1 MVQSKS
7 VSSLLIKLLS
17 FKLLFKLKYFLA
29 IIFQWLF
36 SFTYCFVTKKSL
48 NIPYRKLSLNCKQ
61 YSKIIKCL
69 FSKVLLSNNGFQS
82 KYFILQGYDKTLLY
96 QKNIKKIQSQK
107 NNNNCCLQMFHKIYV
122 LEYFVKFIG
131 KQLCWSHFLIKLQ
144 A

>member
-82 KYFILQGYDKTLLY
+82 KYFILQGYDKTFISKKH
-96 QKNIKKIQSQK
+96 QKNSESKKQQ
-107 NNNNCCLQMFHKIYV
+107 
-122 LEYFVKFIG
+122 
-131 KQLCWSHFLIKLQ
+131 QLLFADVS
-144 A
+144 

>member
-61 YSKIIKCL
+61 YSKKIKCL
-69 FSKVLLSNNGFQS
+69 FRKVLLSNMVFKAN
-82 KYFILQGYDKTLLY
+82 ILYCKDMIKHLY

-107 NNNNCCLQMFHKIYV
+107 NNNNCCSQMFHKIYL